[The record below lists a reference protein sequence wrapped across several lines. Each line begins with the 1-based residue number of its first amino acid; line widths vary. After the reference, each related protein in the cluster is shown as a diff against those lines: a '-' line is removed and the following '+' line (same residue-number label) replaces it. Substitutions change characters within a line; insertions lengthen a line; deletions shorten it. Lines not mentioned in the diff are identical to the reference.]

1 VFAVIVVIQSG
12 LRVSGSMKWVR
23 LIAQITEKWQ
33 SLKQL
38 RGKLARAFLCAV
50 ALYRKAL
57 IMSVIT
63 NPDHIAQMRI
73 LTLRQALRLEM
84 LGMKRGGRSA
94 YAILKAEGYKGT
106 RQAIFDQLTE
116 QRAEWLGESV

>member
-1 VFAVIVVIQSG
+1 
-12 LRVSGSMKWVR
+12 
-23 LIAQITEKWQ
+23 
-33 SLKQL
+33 
-38 RGKLARAFLCAV
+38 
-50 ALYRKAL
+50 
-57 IMSVIT
+57 MSVIT

-84 LGMKRGGRSA
+84 MGMKRGGKSA

>member
-1 VFAVIVVIQSG
+1 
-12 LRVSGSMKWVR
+12 MKWVR
-23 LIAQITEKWQ
+23 LIAQITERCKAF
-33 SLKQL
+33 KQL
-38 RGKLARAFLCAV
+38 RGKLERAFLCAV

-84 LGMKRGGRSA
+84 LGMKKGGSSA

>member
-1 VFAVIVVIQSG
+1 MTWAH
-12 LRVSGSMKWVR
+12 
-23 LIAQITEKWQ
+23 LIAQITERWKAF
-33 SLKQL
+33 KQL
-38 RGKLARAFLCAV
+38 RGKPLRVFLCAV

-57 IMSVIT
+57 IMSAIT

-73 LTLRQALRLEM
+73 LTLRQALKLEM
-84 LGMKRGGRSA
+84 MGMKRRGQSA

>member
-1 VFAVIVVIQSG
+1 
-12 LRVSGSMKWVR
+12 MKWVR
-23 LIAQITEKWQ
+23 HIAQIMGRCKAF
-33 SLKQL
+33 KQL
-38 RGKLARAFLCAV
+38 RGKLERAFLCAV

-63 NPDHIAQMRI
+63 NPDHIAQIRI
-73 LTLRQALRLEM
+73 LTLRQALKLEM
-84 LGMKRGGRSA
+84 LGMKRRGGQSA